1 VCCVRTVS
9 MAVGAAE
16 AAAAAAAT
24 PPADDAAALLE
35 PTAVAA
41 EDVIPLRVEPGRDK
55 PR

>member
-1 VCCVRTVS
+1 MVCVRTVS

-24 PPADDAAALLE
+24 PPADDAAALLV

-41 EDVIPLRVEPGRDK
+41 EDASPLRVEPGQRK
-55 PR
+55 PC